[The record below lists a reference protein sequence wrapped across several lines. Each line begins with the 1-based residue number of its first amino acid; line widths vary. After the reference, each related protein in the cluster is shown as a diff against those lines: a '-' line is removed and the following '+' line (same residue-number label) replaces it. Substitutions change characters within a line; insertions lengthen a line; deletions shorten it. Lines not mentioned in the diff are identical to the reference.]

1 MFLLFSWLCRKMLVL
16 SYCSLLSSFS
26 MELLWGEVENR
37 ICGYHPT
44 NHYHK
49 NFNPAL
55 QKQLPGGEVNVDC
68 AYHAALVSTGPDG
81 DWGRAFGPPKNFSGP
96 FAVAEPPSQPW
107 RNKHHARNGKTLY
120 DKGVRR
126 IPPGHPPQE
135 FCYRSNKDP
144 TCPQKYSA
152 ADQPSNKDTINS
164 NSKMDLPL
172 FHFPLSAKAIPLPA
186 HMARRGQISQSVSFT
201 AFGDRGPTNPQ
212 WCIPRLSFRHLPG
225 KPRR

>member
-126 IPPGHPPQE
+126 IPPGQPPKNSIPVAIKTPLAPKNIPPQTS
-135 FCYRSNKDP
+135 RAIKI
-144 TCPQKYSA
+144 
-152 ADQPSNKDTINS
+152 PST
-164 NSKMDLPL
+164 
-172 FHFPLSAKAIPLPA
+172 AIP
-186 HMARRGQISQSVSFT
+186 
-201 AFGDRGPTNPQ
+201 
-212 WCIPRLSFRHLPG
+212 
-225 KPRR
+225 K